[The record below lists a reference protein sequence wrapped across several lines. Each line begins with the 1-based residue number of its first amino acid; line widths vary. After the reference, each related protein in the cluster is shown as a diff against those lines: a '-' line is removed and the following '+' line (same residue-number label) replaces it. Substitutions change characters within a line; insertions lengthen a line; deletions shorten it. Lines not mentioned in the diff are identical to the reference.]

1 VAGSGTTCFPPPP
14 VSGGHQLGTI
24 LQLLPAVA
32 ADEQSNIP
40 TTVTNANVMF
50 RIEAPLRVPRAIKFF
65 FAIIPAN
72 A

>member
-1 VAGSGTTCFPPPP
+1 
-14 VSGGHQLGTI
+14 